1 MHNIELLLKK
11 WSNGTFRKRMNIKSV
26 VQHSLL
32 IPVLAVL
39 LVGCNTKD
47 KQSQNSEPTPIAPS
61 TQSET
66 PATSSQTPATS
77 SQTETINET
86 QPTNEQTLV
95 AVREESDLKANLE
108 KVYFNFDSYAITSS
122 AKEKLLQMAQLMKNN
137 QKLSIQISGYTDER
151 GTEEYNLNLG
161 QMRAQAVK
169 EFLAAQGVNPQML
182 STISYGEKKPVIQ
195 GSTSKAWTQNR
206 RVEFKIVNSVKQ

>member
-11 WSNGTFRKRMNIKSV
+11 WSDGTFRKRMNIKSV

-66 PATSSQTPATS
+66 PATSSQT
-77 SQTETINET
+77 ETTNKT

-122 AKEKLLQMAQLMKNN
+122 AKEKLLQMAQSMKNN
-137 QKLSIQISGYTDER
+137 QKLSLQISGYTDNR

-169 EFLAAQGVNPQML
+169 EFLVAQGVNPQLL
-182 STISYGEKKPVIQ
+182 STISYGEKKPAIQ
-195 GSTSKAWTQNR
+195 GSTPKAWTQNR